1 MPKSTSQTLIT
12 NWTKSPMPKKY
23 YNLKN
28 ILYKLKNTVY
38 NNKSINWLKN
48 FNNSKLL
55 NTKTKKVF
63 TN

>member
-38 NNKSINWLKN
+38 NNK
-48 FNNSKLL
+48 
-55 NTKTKKVF
+55 
-63 TN
+63 